1 MEKKNILGGAFGAL
15 LLTGC
20 IASADMAMADNARET
35 RDLDTFDEVIIGGA
49 MDITIEV
56 GKAQSV
62 TIDVDEDYLE
72 DVVTEVR
79 NGKLR
84 ITQEGR
90 RWYNTE
96 LKVHITVADLNGFQV
111 DGAVDATIKNID
123 SDDFDLE
130 IGGAADLE
138 LTGKCGEARFEI
150 NGAGDIDAKEFE
162 CKSVEVIINGA
173 GDADVFA
180 SDTVIARLSGIG
192 NVVVWGEPKNV
203 RPKIDGL
210 GSFEV
215 K

>member
-1 MEKKNILGGAFGAL
+1 MEKMNILGGALGAL
-15 LLTGC
+15 FLTGC
-20 IASADMAMADNARET
+20 IASADMAMADSASET

-56 GKAQSV
+56 GKSQSV
-62 TIDVDEDYLE
+62 TIDVDDEYLE

-90 RWYNTE
+90 RWFNTE
-96 LKVHITVADLNGFQV
+96 LKVHITVEDLNGFKV
-111 DGAVDATIKNID
+111 DGAVDAVISNID

-130 IGGAADLE
+130 VGGAADLE
-138 LTGKCGEARFEI
+138 LTGTCDEARFEI
-150 NGAGDIDAKEFE
+150 NGAADIDAKEFE
-162 CKSVEVIINGA
+162 CKDVEVIINGA
-173 GDADVFA
+173 GDADVYA
-180 SDTVIARLSGIG
+180 SETIVARLNGIG

-203 RPKIDGL
+203 RPRIDGL